1 MKKIKKKILVVLF
14 IFVAAIIGI
23 SVGLHLSS
31 IKSSNIL
38 TLEEREWIDTNKH
51 NVIDI
56 AVINEAPIISY
67 DGEGLIYDYL
77 NYVKEKTKL
86 EFNIVPYKIGN
97 DVDYKYK
104 LNIVSKVG
112 NDDIPI
118 YNDKLIYISADNKEY
133 FEEKDINNLKIG
145 ILKSEKEE
153 LNSYFVDKN
162 IELVEFDDYDKL
174 KTAIKEAKTNVEAGT
189 PVTING
195 VIMLKTMYTKEL
207 VENNYKISYQ
217 FENLNRYFV
226 LSIAENKYLN
236 SIMVKEVKSWQ
247 NENYEKSYNEDL
259 LNIYYK
265 FKKITDVDEKK
276 LKSKSYKYGFV
287 NYGVINSLGKRKLKG
302 FNDVLLKKFGEFSG
316 ISLSYTKYNSL
327 DKIIDNYNNGNI
339 DFILNIVD
347 ISKIKKESFYTIGA
361 YSKQLVFISGYNN
374 KDYISDISSLKGKE
388 VLTIKNSNLES
399 FLKENGVKTK
409 LYNDIESLVKD
420 FDSKNIA
427 LLDLENYDFY
437 KSKDLKNSRISYV
450 FNDKSKYNFIIS
462 DIDDNKK
469 FEDLFNFY
477 LMYNSIDNLIYSN
490 YNDVVDESK
499 DIIPIL
505 VIIIVILSLY
515 IIIDFTRHMN
525 KVFKAI
531 TLSRKT
537 KMSKEDKM
545 KYIDQLTSLK
555 NRNYL
560 NSKIEEW
567 DESEVYP
574 QSVIIVDLN
583 NVSYINDNYGR
594 EEGDK
599 VIKEAANILIQ
610 NQLEN
615 SEIIRTDG
623 NEFLIFL
630 VGYTEKQII
639 SYLRKLSKEF
649 KNLSHGF
656 GAASGYSIITDAI
669 KTFDDAVNEAVL
681 DMKNN
686 KEDIAY

>member
-1 MKKIKKKILVVLF
+1 M
-14 IFVAAIIGI
+14 
-23 SVGLHLSS
+23 
-31 IKSSNIL
+31 
-38 TLEEREWIDTNKH
+38 
-51 NVIDI
+51 
-56 AVINEAPIISY
+56 
-67 DGEGLIYDYL
+67 
-77 NYVKEKTKL
+77 
-86 EFNIVPYKIGN
+86 
-97 DVDYKYK
+97 
-104 LNIVSKVG
+104 
-112 NDDIPI
+112 
-118 YNDKLIYISADNKEY
+118 
-133 FEEKDINNLKIG
+133 
-145 ILKSEKEE
+145 
-153 LNSYFVDKN
+153 
-162 IELVEFDDYDKL
+162 
-174 KTAIKEAKTNVEAGT
+174 
-189 PVTING
+189 
-195 VIMLKTMYTKEL
+195 
-207 VENNYKISYQ
+207 
-217 FENLNRYFV
+217 
-226 LSIAENKYLN
+226 
-236 SIMVKEVKSWQ
+236 
-247 NENYEKSYNEDL
+247 
-259 LNIYYK
+259 
-265 FKKITDVDEKK
+265 
-276 LKSKSYKYGFV
+276 

-505 VIIIVILSLY
+505 IIIIVILSLY

-555 NRNYL
+555 N
-560 NSKIEEW
+560 
-567 DESEVYP
+567 

-686 KEDIAY
+686 KEDITY

>member
-1 MKKIKKKILVVLF
+1 MKKVKKKILVVLF

-189 PVTING
+189 PVSING

-226 LSIAENKYLN
+226 LSIAENKHLN
-236 SIMVKEVKSWQ
+236 SIMAKEVKSWQ

-505 VIIIVILSLY
+505 IIIIVILSLY

-686 KEDIAY
+686 KEDITY

>member
-189 PVTING
+189 PVSING

-226 LSIAENKYLN
+226 LSIAENKHLN
-236 SIMVKEVKSWQ
+236 SIMAKEVKSWQ

-505 VIIIVILSLY
+505 IIIIVILSLY

-686 KEDIAY
+686 KEDITY

>member
-189 PVTING
+189 PVSING

-259 LNIYYK
+259 L
-265 FKKITDVDEKK
+265 
-276 LKSKSYKYGFV
+276 
-287 NYGVINSLGKRKLKG
+287 
-302 FNDVLLKKFGEFSG
+302 
-316 ISLSYTKYNSL
+316 
-327 DKIIDNYNNGNI
+327 
-339 DFILNIVD
+339 
-347 ISKIKKESFYTIGA
+347 
-361 YSKQLVFISGYNN
+361 
-374 KDYISDISSLKGKE
+374 
-388 VLTIKNSNLES
+388 
-399 FLKENGVKTK
+399 
-409 LYNDIESLVKD
+409 
-420 FDSKNIA
+420 
-427 LLDLENYDFY
+427 
-437 KSKDLKNSRISYV
+437 
-450 FNDKSKYNFIIS
+450 
-462 DIDDNKK
+462 
-469 FEDLFNFY
+469 
-477 LMYNSIDNLIYSN
+477 
-490 YNDVVDESK
+490 
-499 DIIPIL
+499 
-505 VIIIVILSLY
+505 
-515 IIIDFTRHMN
+515 
-525 KVFKAI
+525 
-531 TLSRKT
+531 
-537 KMSKEDKM
+537 
-545 KYIDQLTSLK
+545 
-555 NRNYL
+555 
-560 NSKIEEW
+560 
-567 DESEVYP
+567 
-574 QSVIIVDLN
+574 
-583 NVSYINDNYGR
+583 
-594 EEGDK
+594 
-599 VIKEAANILIQ
+599 
-610 NQLEN
+610 
-615 SEIIRTDG
+615 
-623 NEFLIFL
+623 
-630 VGYTEKQII
+630 QI
-639 SYLRKLSKEF
+639 
-649 KNLSHGF
+649 
-656 GAASGYSIITDAI
+656 
-669 KTFDDAVNEAVL
+669 
-681 DMKNN
+681 
-686 KEDIAY
+686 